1 MKLKIE
7 TNKDV
12 QSTSI
17 KTKPSSL
24 WRVNLR
30 KILSRK
36 QSIIGGSIILLF
48 IVLAVIAPLITL
60 GDTNI
65 QNSDNRLQAPSLTSG
80 HILGTDHL
88 GRDIYTRIIYGTRIS
103 LWIGFAAVAGA
114 LTLGTVLGLVAGF
127 FRGWI
132 DNVIS
137 RIFDIMLAFPS
148 ILLAIAIVA
157 ILGPGLVNA
166 LIAISIINIPHFGRL
181 IRSRVLS
188 LSEDDY
194 VLASRAI
201 GCSESRI
208 LFRHILPNGINPI
221 IVQATLGI
229 ATAVIEAAALGFLGL
244 GAERP
249 SPEWGLMLA
258 DARSYM
264 RIAPWTAIFPGIAIM
279 LMVLGFNLLGDG
291 VRDALDPKMK
301 A

>member
-1 MKLKIE
+1 MKIE
-7 TNKDV
+7 AHKGII
-12 QSTSI
+12 SP
-17 KTKPSSL
+17 KTKEKPSSI
-24 WRVNLR
+24 WRENFR

-36 QSIIGGSIILLF
+36 QSIIGGSIILF
-48 IVLAVIAPLITL
+48 FVILAIIAPLITL

-65 QNSDNRLQAPSLTSG
+65 QDSNNRLQAPSLSEN
-80 HILGTDHL
+80 ILGTDHL
-88 GRDIYTRIIYGTRIS
+88 GRDIFTRIIYGTRIS
-103 LWIGFAAVAGA
+103 LWIGFAAVAA
-114 LTLGTVLGLVAGF
+114 SLTLGTVLGLVAGF

-132 DNVIS
+132 DNLIS

-166 LIAISIINIPHFGRL
+166 LIAISIINVPHFGRL
-181 IRSRVLS
+181 IRSRVMS
-188 LSEDDY
+188 LSEEDY
-194 VLASRAI
+194 VIAARAI
-201 GCSESRI
+201 GCSEARI

-291 VRDALDPKMK
+291 VRDALDPKMIK
-301 A
+301 

>member
-1 MKLKIE
+1 MKIE
-7 TNKDV
+7 TKNEDV
-12 QSTSI
+12 ISPNAVP
-17 KTKPSSL
+17 KPPSL
-24 WRVNLR
+24 WKENLR

-36 QSIIGGSIILLF
+36 QSIIGGSIITIF
-48 IVLAVIAPLITL
+48 IVLAIIAPLITL

-65 QNSDNRLQAPSLTSG
+65 QDADNRLQAPSLSG

-103 LWIGFAAVAGA
+103 LWIGFVAVAGA
-114 LTLGTVLGLVAGF
+114 LTLGTILGLVAGF
-127 FRGWI
+127 FKGWI
-132 DNVIS
+132 DNLIS

-181 IRSRVLS
+181 IRSRVIS
-188 LSEDDY
+188 LAEEDY

-201 GCSESRI
+201 GCSETRI

-221 IVQATLGI
+221 IVQGTLGI

-301 A
+301 N

>member
-1 MKLKIE
+1 MKIE
-7 TNKDV
+7 AHKDII
-12 QSTSI
+12 SH
-17 KTKPSSL
+17 KTKEKPSSI
-24 WRVNLR
+24 WRENLR

-36 QSIIGGSIILLF
+36 QSIIGGSIILF
-48 IVLAVIAPLITL
+48 FVILAIIAPLITL

-65 QNSDNRLQAPSLTSG
+65 QDSNNRLQAPSLSEN
-80 HILGTDHL
+80 ILGTDHL
-88 GRDIYTRIIYGTRIS
+88 GRDIFTRIIYGTRIS
-103 LWIGFAAVAGA
+103 LWIGFAAVAA
-114 LTLGTVLGLVAGF
+114 SLTLGTVLGLVAGF

-132 DNVIS
+132 DNLIS

-166 LIAISIINIPHFGRL
+166 LIAISIINVPHFGRL
-181 IRSRVLS
+181 IRSRVMS
-188 LSEDDY
+188 LSEEDY
-194 VLASRAI
+194 VIAARAI
-201 GCSESRI
+201 GCSEARI

-291 VRDALDPKMK
+291 VRDALDPKMIK
-301 A
+301 

>member
-1 MKLKIE
+1 MKIE
-7 TNKDV
+7 AHKDII
-12 QSTSI
+12 SP
-17 KTKPSSL
+17 KTKEKPSSI
-24 WRVNLR
+24 WRENLR

-36 QSIIGGSIILLF
+36 QSIIGGSIILF
-48 IVLAVIAPLITL
+48 FVILAIIAPLITL

-65 QNSDNRLQAPSLTSG
+65 QDSNNRLQAPSLSEN
-80 HILGTDHL
+80 ILGTDHL
-88 GRDIYTRIIYGTRIS
+88 GRDIFTRIIYGTRIS
-103 LWIGFAAVAGA
+103 LWIGFAAVAA
-114 LTLGTVLGLVAGF
+114 SLTLGTVLGLVAGF

-132 DNVIS
+132 DNLIS

-166 LIAISIINIPHFGRL
+166 LIAISIINVPHFGRL
-181 IRSRVLS
+181 IRSRVMS
-188 LSEDDY
+188 LSEEDY
-194 VLASRAI
+194 VIAARAI
-201 GCSESRI
+201 GCSEARI

-291 VRDALDPKMK
+291 VRDALDPKMIK
-301 A
+301 

>member
-1 MKLKIE
+1 MKIE
-7 TNKDV
+7 TNKDI
-12 QSTSI
+12 QSI
-17 KTKPSSL
+17 KKVTKSSSL
-24 WRVNLR
+24 WKENLR

-36 QSIIGGSIILLF
+36 QSIIGGSIILFF
-48 IVLAVIAPLITL
+48 IILAVIAPLITM

-65 QNSDNRLQAPSLTSG
+65 QNSDNRLQAPSLSG

-114 LTLGTVLGLVAGF
+114 LTLGTILGLVAGY
-127 FRGWI
+127 FRGWV
-132 DNVIS
+132 DNIIS

-157 ILGPGLVNA
+157 ILGPGLINA

-181 IRSRVLS
+181 IRSRVMS

-201 GCSESRI
+201 GCSETRI

-301 A
+301 N

>member
-1 MKLKIE
+1 MKIE
-7 TNKDV
+7 THKDI
-12 QSTSI
+12 SPKIKEKSSSI
-17 KTKPSSL
+17 
-24 WRVNLR
+24 WRQTLR

-36 QSIIGGSIILLF
+36 QSIIGGSIIFAF
-48 IVLAVIAPLITL
+48 IILAILAPLITT

-65 QNSDNRLQAPSLTSG
+65 QDSGNRLQAPSLSG
-80 HILGTDHL
+80 NILGTDHL
-88 GRDIYTRIIYGTRIS
+88 GRDIFTRIIYGTRIS

-114 LTLGTVLGLVAGF
+114 LAVGTVLGLMAGF

-132 DNVIS
+132 DNLIS

-166 LIAISIINIPHFGRL
+166 LIAISIINVPHFGRL
-181 IRSRVLS
+181 IRSRVMS
-188 LSEDDY
+188 LAEEEY
-194 VLASRAI
+194 VDAARAI
-201 GCSESRI
+201 GCSEYRI

-221 IVQATLGI
+221 IVQTTLGI

-291 VRDALDPKMK
+291 IRDALDPKMIK
-301 A
+301 

>member
-1 MKLKIE
+1 MKIE
-7 TNKDV
+7 TNEAII
-12 QSTSI
+12 SP
-17 KTKPSSL
+17 KTKARSSSI
-24 WRVNLR
+24 WRENIR

-36 QSIIGGSIILLF
+36 QSIIGGSIILFF
-48 IVLAVIAPLITL
+48 IVLAIIAPLITL

-65 QNSDNRLQAPSLTSG
+65 QDSNNRLQAPSFSG

-88 GRDIYTRIIYGTRIS
+88 GRDIFTRIIYGTRIS

-114 LTLGTVLGLVAGF
+114 LTLGTILGLVAGF
-127 FRGWI
+127 FRGWV
-132 DNVIS
+132 DNLIS

-181 IRSRVLS
+181 IRSRVMA
-188 LSEDDY
+188 LSEEDY
-194 VLASRAI
+194 VIAARAI
-201 GCSESRI
+201 GCSEARI

-291 VRDALDPKMK
+291 VRDALDPKMIK
-301 A
+301 

>member
-1 MKLKIE
+1 MKIE
-7 TNKDV
+7 TNEDV
-12 QSTSI
+12 QAASI
-17 KTKPSSL
+17 ARKPPSL
-24 WRVNLR
+24 WRQNIR

-65 QNSDNRLQAPSLTSG
+65 QNSDNRLQAPSLSG
-80 HILGTDHL
+80 HLLGTDHL
-88 GRDIYTRIIYGTRIS
+88 GRDIYTRIMYGTRIS
-103 LWIGFAAVAGA
+103 LWVGFAAVAGA
-114 LTLGTVLGLVAGF
+114 LTLGTFLGLLAGF
-127 FRGWI
+127 FRGWV

-137 RIFDIMLAFPS
+137 RIFDILLAFPS

-157 ILGPGLVNA
+157 ILGPALINA

-181 IRSRVLS
+181 IRSRVLAIA
-188 LSEDDY
+188 EDDY

-201 GCSESRI
+201 GCSEPRI
-208 LFRHILPNGINPI
+208 LFRHILPNAINPI
-221 IVQATLGI
+221 IVQTTLGI
-229 ATAVIEAAALGFLGL
+229 ATAVIELAALGFLGL

-258 DARSYM
+258 DSRSYM